1 MAQQT
6 QSQDKNVVKVQEP
19 PAVPKPDSKPASA
32 SSRPSEPV
40 APPEEE
46 LERVREIILGP
57 DRVHQKLPGA
67 EVDRLRQVIFGAQME
82 EYERRFSDLR
92 RDMDRILTDLRL
104 VQDSV
109 SEFEK
114 TQTKRIEGL
123 ERDMRRANDEI
134 RRELDRLSTRE
145 AMIQQ
150 LLTRTQQ
157 QELFSRGVSDR
168 VGELRD
174 AYTQYERELA
184 SFKGTVIEHRDQQD
198 RKLDALKHEVR
209 QAEDNLRAELRRVAD
224 RLGDQKTD
232 RKALAAMLMEVATR
246 LETGSSVTGLLEGLT
261 TTANE

>member
-6 QSQDKNVVKVQEP
+6 QSQDKDVITAQEP
-19 PAVPKPDSKPASA
+19 PAIPRSDSKPPSA
-32 SSRPSEPV
+32 GSKPSEPL
-40 APPEEE
+40 APPEQE

-92 RDMDRILTDLRL
+92 RDMDRILSDLRL

-134 RRELDRLSTRE
+134 RRELDRLSARE
-145 AMIQQ
+145 ATVQQ

-184 SFKGTVIEHRDQQD
+184 SFKGTVTEHRDQQD
-198 RKLDALKHEVR
+198 RKLDALKYEVR

-261 TTANE
+261 TTAKQ